1 MAAPRPRTPSELQYS
16 DPLPGRVM
24 RSMIPRGA
32 SFARATEPGAGHQSQ
47 DRREVAEA
55 GDDRRAEDW
64 TKEAAL
70 YGSDRGGGGDDR
82 RVPASY
88 AAAAGVQA

>member
-1 MAAPRPRTPSELQYS
+1 
-16 DPLPGRVM
+16 
-24 RSMIPRGA
+24 MIPRGT
-32 SFARATEPGAGHQSQ
+32 SFARAVEPGAGHQSQ

-82 RVPASY
+82 RVPASHT
-88 AAAAGVQA
+88 AAAGVQASGKRSGESSVAKNASMRCNRRSRT